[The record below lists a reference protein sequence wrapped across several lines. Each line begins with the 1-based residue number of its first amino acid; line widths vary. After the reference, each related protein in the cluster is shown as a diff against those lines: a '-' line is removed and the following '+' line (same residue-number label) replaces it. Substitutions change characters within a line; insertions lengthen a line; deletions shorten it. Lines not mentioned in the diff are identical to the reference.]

1 MNITTA
7 IEEKIC
13 TITLEGSID
22 ALSSQELT
30 QAVDA
35 AAPDCEKMILDM
47 TLVDYISS
55 SGLRVI
61 LGFHHTMENRG
72 GDLKLIH
79 VNEYIRDVLNLVGFL
94 DISPVN

>member
-13 TITLEGSID
+13 TITLEGSLD

-30 QAVDA
+30 RAVDA
-35 AAPDCEKMILDM
+35 AAPDCEKMVLDM

-55 SGLRVI
+55 SGLRAVVGANHL
-61 LGFHHTMENRG
+61 LGRENLTLRG
-72 GDLKLIH
+72 LSP
-79 VNEYIRDVLNLVGFL
+79 NVLEIFRLTGFTKYL
-94 DISPVN
+94 NIE